1 MTIDPLTIPCAYC
14 GGFPDR
20 YDNSQV
26 YCQYCLSLEDEDAVL
41 QTDDDWITGGINAL
55 VGELTKRHIHFSFT
69 KTPNRNYW
77 SCWQED
83 SSVVN
88 GGWLSFGGRF
98 DTFEEAV
105 LDAWEALKKEGK

>member
-55 VGELTKRHIHFSFT
+55 VGKLVRSGVEVWKSEDGWTWDSEDDAGKA
-69 KTPNRNYW
+69 
-77 SCWQED
+77 WQ
-83 SSVVN
+83 
-88 GGWLSFGGRF
+88 
-98 DTFEEAV
+98 TFEYCV
-105 LDAWEALKKEGK
+105 LDAWEKAKMGEGEG